1 LAQQTH
7 LRYNGDMIQG
17 HRPRLWL
24 ALALVV
30 VLVAAA
36 ALWLLGIQPDNGG
49 RSALSTPAT
58 SAVSPLPTPTP
69 ASAATHPPPWAA
81 GGAVLLWVALGIV
94 LALGIAFV
102 ILRWH
107 RHDVGYRSDTGH
119 RHDTE

>member
-1 LAQQTH
+1 
-7 LRYNGDMIQG
+7 MIQG
-17 HRPRLWL
+17 RRPHLWL

-30 VLVAAA
+30 VLIAAA
-36 ALWLLGIQPDNGG
+36 ALWLLGIQPDSGG

-58 SAVSPLPTPTP
+58 SVVSPLPTPTP
-69 ASAATHPPPWAA
+69 ASATTHPPPWVA

-107 RHDVGYRSDTGH
+107 RHDTGYRNDTGY
-119 RHDTE
+119 RPDTE

>member
-1 LAQQTH
+1 
-7 LRYNGDMIQG
+7 MIQG

-30 VLVAAA
+30 VVIVAA
-36 ALWLLGIQPDNGG
+36 ALWLLGIQPDRGN
-49 RSALSTPAT
+49 SALPTPAT
-58 SAVSPLPTPTP
+58 SEISPLPTPTP
-69 ASAATHPPPWAA
+69 APAATHPPSWAA

-107 RHDVGYRSDTGH
+107 HHDPA
-119 RHDTE
+119 

>member
-1 LAQQTH
+1 
-7 LRYNGDMIQG
+7 MIPG
-17 HRPRLWL
+17 RRPHLWL

-30 VLVAAA
+30 VLIAAA
-36 ALWLLGIQPDNGG
+36 ALWLLGIQPDSGG

-58 SAVSPLPTPTP
+58 LGGSPLPTPTP
-69 ASAATHPPPWAA
+69 ASATTHPPSWVV

-107 RHDVGYRSDTGH
+107 RHDAGYRSDTEY

>member
-1 LAQQTH
+1 
-7 LRYNGDMIQG
+7 MIPG
-17 HRPRLWL
+17 RRPHLWL

-30 VLVAAA
+30 VIVAAA
-36 ALWLLGIQPDNGG
+36 ALWLLGIQPDSGG

-58 SAVSPLPTPTP
+58 SGTSPLPTPTP
-69 ASAATHPPPWAA
+69 VSAATHPSSWAA

-107 RHDVGYRSDTGH
+107 HHEAGY

>member
-1 LAQQTH
+1 
-7 LRYNGDMIQG
+7 MIQG
-17 HRPRLWL
+17 RRPHLWL

-36 ALWLLGIQPDNGG
+36 ALWLLGIQPDSGG

-69 ASAATHPPPWAA
+69 ASATTHPPPWAT

-94 LALGIAFV
+94 LALGITFV

-107 RHDVGYRSDTGH
+107 RHDAGYRSDTG
-119 RHDTE
+119 

>member
-1 LAQQTH
+1 
-7 LRYNGDMIQG
+7 MIQG

-30 VLVAAA
+30 VIVAAA
-36 ALWLLGIQPDNGG
+36 ALWLLGIQPDSGN
-49 RSALSTPAT
+49 SALSTPAT
-58 SAVSPLPTPTP
+58 SEISPLPTPTP
-69 ASAATHPPPWAA
+69 APAATHPPSWAA

-107 RHDVGYRSDTGH
+107 HHDPA
-119 RHDTE
+119 